1 MEKIS
6 ADDGLP
12 AGHLGRIGLALSP
25 SKPNIVYALVEAKEN
40 GLYKSTD
47 GGEHWS
53 LVTTN
58 NIGNRPFYYHEIYV
72 DPKNENRLWNLFSYV
87 SKSEDGGRTF
97 ETILDYGKGVHPDLD
112 TS

>member
-1 MEKIS
+1 MDPGNPRKIIAALYEHMRTPWDFVSGGAGSGLYITYDGGEKWKKIS

-53 LVTTN
+53 LVATQRAAEPQAA
-58 NIGNRPFYYHEIYV
+58 G
-72 DPKNENRLWNLFSYV
+72 
-87 SKSEDGGRTF
+87 
-97 ETILDYGKGVHPDLD
+97 
-112 TS
+112 